1 MWSLCQRMWLVC
13 MWPAFTTWPVCQR
26 MRPVCMHMWP
36 ACMCMWPAFT
46 TWPVSAHVTSVHVH
60 VSSTCARDQCVRA
73 CDQRPW
79 AKLFN
84 QTSSLPVIYQSLFAN
99 QSFAERYLKGIP
111 ETFQDLTFALQLLC
125 VSSISAMGREME
137 KQLKKKNFNKIKT
150 TRTTT
155 STIKH

>member
-1 MWSLCQRMWLVC
+1 M
-13 MWPAFTTWPVCQR
+13 
-26 MRPVCMHMWP
+26 
-36 ACMCMWPAFT
+36 
-46 TWPVSAHVTSVHVH
+46 TSVH
-60 VSSTCARDQCVRA
+60 VSSTCARDQCVCARDQCVRA

-79 AKLFN
+79 VKLFN
-84 QTSSLPVIYQSLFAN
+84 QTSYLPVIYQSFFAN
-99 QSFAERYLKGIP
+99 QSSAERYLKGIP

-137 KQLKKKNFNKIKT
+137 KQLKKKNLNKIKT